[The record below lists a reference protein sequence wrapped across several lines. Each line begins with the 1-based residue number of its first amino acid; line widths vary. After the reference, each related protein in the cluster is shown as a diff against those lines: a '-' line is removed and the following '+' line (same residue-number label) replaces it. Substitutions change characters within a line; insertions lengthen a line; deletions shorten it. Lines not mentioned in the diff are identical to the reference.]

1 MTREEKYAQW
11 LVDNQDKQGTPEFD
25 TVASAYRQLRS
36 GVQAAPA
43 PAPQD
48 DRGSMLD
55 LAAQGAT
62 LGFSDELAGL
72 YGGAMN
78 ALRLKSPIEGYRG
91 TRDIARERVQAF
103 RERNPGAAL
112 AAEFGGGLLTGGVGA
127 GRALAGAGLRELA
140 KRGAATGAGLG
151 AAQGLGYSEG
161 EGVGGTL
168 ADIATGAG
176 IGGIFGG
183 AGSAVGGRLAAGQ
196 QRRRAQDAASDVYQ
210 RQVKVLEDAGIPL
223 TGGQKSGINYV
234 KTAEGTLADVP
245 FTGAPL
251 QRAKEGQQR
260 AYQKKLFDLIGV
272 KDIPDDG
279 MLTKQALDETAEQLS
294 DQYTKSLGNKTI
306 DITDDAFLDG
316 LEEFQKKF
324 KRFAGDEL
332 TNPANKITQ
341 DLLDEAASGPIT
353 GETYQSIRSQFARR
367 SRGTSPTAEVYEEAK
382 KLLDDAF
389 ARAVGPEVKGNL
401 DARYAQYKQLRNY
414 FDQVRG
420 GSAGAE
426 GYISPTQIAGIA
438 GKNPGTKEWREFT
451 RSAASVLPERLGK
464 SGTAER
470 NAILRALENPMVAV
484 GSLGLLNP
492 NFAAG
497 ALLGRGASSQ
507 LAKGRYPDIEGLL
520 TPNFRSLAPGSIAAG
535 TGVTAGILGGQ

>member
-112 AAEFGGGLLTGGVGA
+112 AAEFGGGLLPGGVGA

-196 QRRRAQDAASDVYQ
+196 QRRAAQEAATDVYQ
-210 RQVKVLEDAGIPL
+210 RQVKVLENAGIPL
-223 TGGQKSGINYV
+223 TGGQKSGVNFA
-234 KTAEGTLADVP
+234 KTAEGTLAEVP
-245 FTGAPL
+245 FTGTPL
-251 QRAKEGQQR
+251 QRASERQKT
-260 AYQKKLFDLIGV
+260 AYQKKLWDLIGV
-272 KDIPDDG
+272 KNIPDEG
-279 MLTKQALDETAEQLS
+279 MLTERALGEAKKQLGEQ
-294 DQYTKSLGNKTI
+294 YKSALGNKTV
-306 DITDDAFLDG
+306 DITDDVFLSD
-316 LEEFQKKF
+316 LARFEEKF
-324 KRFAGDEL
+324 ARFAGDEL
-332 TNPANKITQ
+332 TAPAKKVTS
-341 DLLDEAASGPIT
+341 DLLEEASKGPISA
-353 GETYQSIRSQFARR
+353 ETYQQIRSQLAANA
-367 SRGTSPTAEVYEEAK
+367 RGTSPAAKVYQDAK
-382 KLLDDAF
+382 TLLDDAF
-389 ARAVGPEVKGNL
+389 SRAAGPEVKGNL
-401 DARYAQYKQLRNY
+401 DARYAQFKQLEDY
-414 FDQVRG
+414 FERGLG

-426 GYISPTQIAGIA
+426 GFISPGQLSRMA

-451 RSAASVLPERLGK
+451 RAAASVLPERLGK

-470 NAILRALENPMVAV
+470 AKILKTLENPLVAL
-484 GSLGLLNP
+484 GGLGLLDP

-497 ALLGRGASSQ
+497 ALLGRAVSSQ

>member
-1 MTREEKYAQW
+1 
-11 LVDNQDKQGTPEFD
+11 
-25 TVASAYRQLRS
+25 
-36 GVQAAPA
+36 
-43 PAPQD
+43 
-48 DRGSMLD
+48 MLD

-234 KTAEGTLADVP
+234 KTAEGTLAEVP

-251 QRAKEGQQR
+251 QRASEKQKM
-260 AYQKKLFDLIGV
+260 AYQKKLWDLIGV
-272 KDIPDDG
+272 KDIPDEG
-279 MLTKQALDETAEQLS
+279 LLTRESLDEAKDQLS
-294 DQYTKSLGNKTI
+294 KQYTSALGNKTI

-316 LEEFQKKF
+316 LAKFEEKF
-324 KRFAGDEL
+324 ARFAGDEL
-332 TNPANKITQ
+332 TAPAKKITS
-341 DLLDEAASGPIT
+341 DLLEQASKGPISAK
-353 GETYQSIRSQFARR
+353 TYQEIRSQFA
-367 SRGTSPTAEVYEEAK
+367 SNARGTSPAANVYRAARD
-382 KLLDDAF
+382 LLDVAF
-389 ARAVGPEVKGNL
+389 ARAAGPEVKGNL
-401 DARYAQYKQLRNY
+401 DARYAQFKQLEDY
-414 FDQVRG
+414 FERG
-420 GSAGAE
+420 LGGAAGAE
-426 GYISPTQIAGIA
+426 GFISPGQLSRTA
-438 GKNPGTKEWREFT
+438 GKKPGTKEWKEFT
-451 RSAASVLPERLGK
+451 KAAASVIPQRIGD
-464 SGTAER
+464 SGTTAR
-470 NAILRALENPMVAV
+470 TMTAKALEGLQNPVTAGFNAVAF
-484 GSLGLLNP
+484 GIPGLLAQATP
-492 NFAAG
+492 IA
-497 ALLGRGASSQ
+497 LGRSFSSQ